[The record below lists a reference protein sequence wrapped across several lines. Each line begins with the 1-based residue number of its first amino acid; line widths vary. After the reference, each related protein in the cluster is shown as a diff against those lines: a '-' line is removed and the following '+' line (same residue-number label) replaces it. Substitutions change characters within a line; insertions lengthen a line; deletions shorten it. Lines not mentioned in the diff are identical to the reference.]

1 MQYYDYYVRPENTI
15 IQDIIKAINGEYSA
29 IACYE
34 QLARMAQTQ
43 EARNQI
49 MEIRNDEI
57 RHYREF
63 SQIYTSLT
71 GSQPT
76 PQITEECA
84 PDFRSGLLASF
95 KDEQETVDFYLEIAD
110 KTNDPTIQQSFRR
123 AAADEQNHAVWF
135 LFFLTQYRF

>member
-43 EARNQI
+43 VARNQI

-57 RHYREF
+57 RHYHEF
-63 SQIYTSLT
+63 SRIYTSLT

-84 PDFRSGLLASF
+84 PDFNSGSLASF

-110 KTNDPTIQQSFRR
+110 KTTDPTIQQSFRR